1 LFVER
6 EIKAMIKI
14 LIIEDTLL
22 VAEMLTVRLTKEGYN
37 TIFYTNPVDAVED
50 MKVSKYDIIISDL
63 EMPDVG
69 GEEILELVT
78 ESYRDIS
85 LILMSGNFEK
95 LSSINC
101 NHKLEKPF
109 DFEEL
114 LSMISRIII
123 DKKLS

>member
-1 LFVER
+1 MFVER

-37 TIFYTNPVDAVED
+37 TIFYTNPVDALED
-50 MKVSKYDIIISDL
+50 MKVSKYDIILSDL
-63 EMPDVG
+63 EMPEIG
-69 GEEILELVT
+69 GEEILEILS
-78 ESYRDIS
+78 ENYRDTS
-85 LILMSGNFEK
+85 LILMSGNYEK

-114 LSMISRIII
+114 LSTISRIIM
-123 DKKLS
+123 DKKLG